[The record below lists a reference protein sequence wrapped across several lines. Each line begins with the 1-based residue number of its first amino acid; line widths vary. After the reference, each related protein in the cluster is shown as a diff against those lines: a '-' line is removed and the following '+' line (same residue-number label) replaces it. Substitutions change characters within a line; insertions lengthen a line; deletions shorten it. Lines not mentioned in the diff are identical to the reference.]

1 MQTSSA
7 NPIPQRNV
15 LLIVVWAVTLL
26 VSTLPTILLNELG
39 SGAPDW
45 LFWAKVAF
53 LAVMLALTFLWKT
66 IKPLAAYFIV
76 ILVLFLVEWGLQS
89 WLGGSSLWKSW
100 FNSAAFTSSMLGMQI
115 LRLGVALIMVAA
127 MLVIK
132 KHRSAFFLVKGDLS
146 AIAEPIPLLMKKPG
160 PWSKLGP
167 NLALFISLG
176 TLAFL
181 VIASRPNLSVLANAL
196 PFLPFVLLFAATNA
210 FSEEMNYKA
219 SFLSVLHDVVGKN
232 QSLLLMAA
240 FFGIGHYYGVPY
252 GIVGVLMAGLLGWLL
267 GKSMLETKGFVWA
280 WFIHFLQDVLIFSFM
295 AIGSIAAGGG

>member
-7 NPIPQRNV
+7 NSFPQRNV
-15 LLIVVWAVTLL
+15 VLIVAWAVTLL

-39 SGAPDW
+39 SGVPDW
-45 LFWAKVAF
+45 LFWVQVAF
-53 LAVMLALTFLWKT
+53 IAVILALTFLWKA

-76 ILVLFLVEWGLQS
+76 ILVLFLAEWGLQN
-89 WLGGSSLWKSW
+89 WLGESSLWKSW
-100 FNSAAFTSSMLGMQI
+100 FSSAAFTSSMLSMQI
-115 LRLGVALIMVAA
+115 LRFGVALIMIAA

-132 KHRSAFFLVKGDLS
+132 KQRSAFFLVKGDLS
-146 AIAEPIPLLMKKPG
+146 AIAEPIPLLMNKAE

-167 NLALFISLG
+167 TLALFISLG
-176 TLAFL
+176 TLVFL
-181 VIASRPNLSVLANAL
+181 VLSSRPTLDVLARTL
-196 PFLPFVLLFAATNA
+196 PFLPLVLLFAAMNA

-219 SFLSVLHDVVGKN
+219 SFLSVLHDVVGKD
-232 QSLLLMAA
+232 QSLLLIAA

-252 GIVGVLMAGLLGWLL
+252 GIVGVLMAGFLGWLL

>member
-1 MQTSSA
+1 MQTNSSDSS
-7 NPIPQRNV
+7 PQRRAAV
-15 LLIVVWAVTLL
+15 IVAWIVTLL

-39 SGAPDW
+39 GGAPGW
-45 LFWAKVAF
+45 LFWAKIVFIA
-53 LAVMLALTFLWKT
+53 LMLVLTFFWKA

-76 ILVLFLVEWGLQS
+76 ILVLFLAEWALQS
-89 WLGGSSLWKSW
+89 YLGETALWKSW
-100 FNSAAFTSSMLGMQI
+100 FSSAAFTSSMLGMQI
-115 LRLGVALIMVAA
+115 LRFGVAMIMVAA

-132 KHRSAFFLVKGDLS
+132 KRRSAFFLVKGDLS
-146 AIAEPIPLLMKKPG
+146 AKAEPIPLLMNKPE

-181 VIASRPNLSVLANAL
+181 VVASRPSLNVLAQAL
-196 PFLPFVLLFAATNA
+196 PFLPFVLLFAAMNA

-219 SFLSVLHDVVGKN
+219 SFLSVLHEVVGKD

-240 FFGIGHYYGVPY
+240 FFGIGHYYGIPY
-252 GIVGVLMAGLLGWLL
+252 GIVGVLMAGFLGWLL
-267 GKSMLETKGFVWA
+267 GKSMLETRGFVWA